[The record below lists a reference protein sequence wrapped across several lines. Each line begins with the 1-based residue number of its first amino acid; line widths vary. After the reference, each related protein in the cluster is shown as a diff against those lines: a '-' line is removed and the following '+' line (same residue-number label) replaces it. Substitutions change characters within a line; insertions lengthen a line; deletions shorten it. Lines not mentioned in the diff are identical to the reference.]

1 MKKFLIVLA
10 ACFLLCACK
19 AEPIQ
24 TSSAVSE
31 SVLSIEESV
40 VSEESV
46 LTAESVVSE
55 VSEVSEVPEESE
67 QSLPDEESAPTIN
80 PNTGREPIVAV
91 YEDKPRHI
99 AIEIYQEST
108 REMIHSI
115 EITDRKECNDLYY
128 QFNLAFADACNEY
141 PAHNAESD
149 DMFYQAE
156 YRVLVR
162 YTTYADEEKTTVD
175 LCAEVTY
182 PHGYSNEIYGIVHFD
197 PFCEYSIGNGKNFID
212 LIDNYVKQFLSE

>member
-1 MKKFLIVLA
+1 MKKFLIFLSAVCL
-10 ACFLLCACK
+10 LLCACK
-19 AEPIQ
+19 AEQPQ

-31 SVLSIEESV
+31 ATSPTEESV
-40 VSEESV
+40 ISEESV
-46 LTAESVVSE
+46 LNAESVVFE
-55 VSEVSEVPEESE
+55 VTEESE
-67 QSLPDEESAPTIN
+67 ESLPTEESVPTIN
-80 PNTGREPIVAV
+80 PNTGREPIIAV

-108 REMIHSI
+108 RELVGSL

-141 PAHNAESD
+141 PAHNTSGD

-156 YRVLVR
+156 YRVVIR

-175 LCAEVTY
+175 LCAEVCY
-182 PHGYSNEIYGIVHFD
+182 PYGYNNDIYNIVHFD
-197 PFCEYSIGNGKNFID
+197 PFIEYMIKDGKGFID
-212 LIDNYVKQFLSE
+212 PIDIYVKQFLTE